1 MCHLCRKVQT
11 LGGLDYKATKPIFL
25 AVAKLHKNIAPHLG
39 DLWLL
44 RHGRTAK
51 LRKMLS
57 SLYKVV
63 PASALEGI
71 IAVVD
76 KEMEHIKRQMSEH
89 PPSHSTGRWE
99 DLQGSITPSESAS
112 GQMRKRKKLEG
123 KKGSRNDEE
132 KVCVSGQCLHLRTP
146 VACQR
151 GHFRSCTDLAQPV
164 PSYP

>member
-1 MCHLCRKVQT
+1 MCHICRKVQA
-11 LGGLDYKATKPIFL
+11 LGGLDYKATKAIFL
-25 AVAKLHKNIAPHLG
+25 AVAKLHKNVEPNLG

-44 RHGRTAK
+44 RHDRTAK

-57 SLYKVV
+57 NLHQVV

-99 DLQGSITPSESAS
+99 DLRGSITPRESAS
-112 GQMRKRKKLEG
+112 GKMRKRLEG
-123 KKGSRNDEE
+123 KKGSGNGEE
-132 KVCVSGQCLHLRTP
+132 KVCVSRRRLHLRTP
-146 VACQR
+146 VTCPR
-151 GHFRSCTDLAQPV
+151 GQFKVVGIWHA
-164 PSYP
+164 